1 MKRTLLLLLIALM
14 SINFA
19 YPANNEK
26 EEFMQFMGIPIDGSV
41 SSFARKLQSKGFKL
55 VTYVDDNVLLVGNFA
70 GYSDCSVYVCGDN
83 EKKMSHV
90 FVSLPVQSS
99 WSELEKRYS
108 SLKTNL
114 TEKYGNPV
122 CIEECKNA
130 NSTDFMAQLSNGE
143 CNYRSEFTVVDK
155 NSAENSRENLKELY
169 NKLFPNGKL
178 DSEKLKKYFQDSF
191 EKSLG
196 MPAKKFDKL
205 PAEEKSELLFKAFSN
220 MFRDMA
226 DVFDTASGKH
236 IGNVVL
242 TIMNTDQYGQG
253 KITLLYQDEKQK
265 QRIHKENIKDL

>member
-26 EEFMQFMGIPIDGSV
+26 EEFLQFMGIPIDGSV

-55 VTYVDDNVLLVGNFA
+55 VTYVDDNVLLIGNFA

-114 TEKYGNPV
+114 
-122 CIEECKNA
+122 
-130 NSTDFMAQLSNGE
+130 MAQLSNGE